1 MVMNSMITDKS
12 IKCITCCVIFIM
24 GLLLCSCSNDQ
35 QAGQSQENSLAQQA
49 AIMQERMVDSAAKGD
64 LQATMKYATRYAQ
77 ICDSLQSGKT
87 DDGLSN
93 PSSKEISEPS
103 PLYTEDQLRLIISIL
118 LLALLVLCLLGLFFH
133 HNFYRQRNLQ
143 RLSLERRNTQFQ
155 QLYTTYDKA
164 RHDYEALQGNFE
176 QYKQE
181 KNRELEQLQQQI
193 EEFMEQDVSV
203 ETWDKERVMFK
214 DQAIAKLHDML
225 QRGKI
230 PSGRDIREVVKLAE
244 EHLPTFW
251 ATICDP
257 TKHLS
262 QTEIQVCTLLRT
274 CFIPSEIAAI
284 MNISLQRV
292 SNVKASI
299 NEKLYGIKG
308 AKGLED
314 RLLSLH

>member
-1 MVMNSMITDKS
+1 MNSMITDKS
-12 IKCITCCVIFIM
+12 IKYITCCVVFIM

-35 QAGQSQENSLAQQA
+35 QTEQSQENSLTQQA

-64 LQATMKYATRYAQ
+64 LQAAMKYATRYAQ
-77 ICDSLQSGKT
+77 ICDSLQNWKT

-93 PSSKEISEPS
+93 PSGKDISGPS

-118 LLALLVLCLLGLFFH
+118 LFALLLLCLLGLFFH
-133 HNFYRQRNLQ
+133 HSFYRQRNLQ
-143 RLSLERRNTQFQ
+143 RLHLERRNTQFQ
-155 QLYTTYDKA
+155 QLYTTYDKS

-181 KNRELEQLQQQI
+181 KTRELEQLHQQM
-193 EEFMEQDVSV
+193 EDFLEQDVSV

-214 DQAIAKLHDML
+214 DQSIARLHDML
-225 QRGKI
+225 LRGKI

-244 EHLPTFW
+244 DHLPAFW

-262 QTEIQVCTLLRT
+262 QTEIQVCALLRT

-292 SNVKASI
+292 SNVKTSI

-314 RLLSLH
+314 RLLMLH